1 MPDEYEYDDD
11 DDVYS
16 SPPLPFPVPSPV
28 GDVVGDLA
36 GDTSGEAPRSTPLP
50 VLFVL
55 LLLLL
60 VVALAGLEPPEAL
73 PAAEGVRG
81 RAMTSR
87 SSISASNVRTSG
99 G

>member
-1 MPDEYEYDDD
+1 MLK
-11 DDVYS
+11 
-16 SPPLPFPVPSPV
+16 PLPVGVDLSDSPAAQAERTATGV
-28 GDVVGDLA
+28 RVEFNDVVGDLA

-73 PAAEGVRG
+73 PAAEGARP
-81 RAMTSR
+81 RAQ
-87 SSISASNVRTSG
+87 TSG
-99 G
+99 TCASPCACK

>member
-55 LLLLL
+55 LLLL